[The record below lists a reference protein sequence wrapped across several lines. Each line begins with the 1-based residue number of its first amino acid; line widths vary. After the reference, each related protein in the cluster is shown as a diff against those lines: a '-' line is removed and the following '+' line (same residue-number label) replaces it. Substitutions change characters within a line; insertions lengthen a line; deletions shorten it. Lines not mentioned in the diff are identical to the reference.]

1 MTRFLLLA
9 LCPVLVVACDDFE
22 GTPRSLDGLA
32 PEVPAYGPLPD
43 GVDLGAEFE
52 AMFCPDDPVITLE
65 LKLIDGVREALAL
78 DGGAYDEGT
87 NPFAIRYAVYNLR
100 NEDVV
105 EHLVAAHDEGV
116 DVQVLMEADQL
127 DPERTW
133 NWADERLVDAGFEFV
148 EDHRDLTDDQLF
160 TADLV
165 GIAGSG
171 LMHLKTR
178 LFTTS
183 DGTSLLTGSMNPG
196 DNAVHNDETLHLIN
210 DARIVDRY
218 IAAFDAVLADGGL
231 QNSWDDGEAVNV
243 LFTPA
248 DSGPRAVS
256 QVLKWVSDE
265 DEQILLMVYSLR
277 DLTAPDVS
285 DSLVE
290 ILADKAAAGVPV
302 YVITDRKQSDGY
314 WDPTEDDLRAAGIHV
329 WEVNNFTTAYTAM
342 HHKVAVLGKTDI
354 RVITDAGN
362 WSKSAMGSSS
372 EIATNVESVLF
383 VDSSALDHNRT
394 GHRYMAQWMRVLH
407 RYADQGEPE
416 GEPDFWFT
424 HATLTQGDD
433 WPSQDV
439 TFVAQEVYTDWGEYA
454 YVRGDLPELGTW
466 GLTNS
471 GVQLS
476 TDGHSYPTWTSSE
489 PTQLPLGTP
498 MQWKL
503 VAGYEGVYEVR
514 WESGLDRFSFAQP
527 PALTGADVLELTA
540 TWRD

>member
-1 MTRFLLLA
+1 MVRFLLLA
-9 LCPVLVVACDDFE
+9 LCPVMVFGCDEFE
-22 GTPRSLDGLA
+22 GTPRSADGLA

-43 GVDLGAEFE
+43 GVDLDAEFE

-65 LKLIDGVREALAL
+65 LALIDRVREARAL
-78 DGGAYDEGT
+78 DGGVYDEGA
-87 NPFAIRYAVYNLR
+87 NPYAIRYAVYNLR
-100 NEDVV
+100 NADVV

-127 DPERTW
+127 DPARTW
-133 NWADERLVDAGFEFV
+133 NWADEHLIDAGFEYV
-148 EDHRDLTDDQLF
+148 ADHDDLTDDQIV

-165 GIAGSG
+165 GIDDSG
-171 LMHLKTR
+171 LMHLKSR
-178 LFTTS
+178 LFTTP

-210 DARIVDRY
+210 DPRIVDRY
-218 IAAFDAVLADGGL
+218 IAAYDAVLADEGL
-231 QNSWDDGEAVNV
+231 HNEWDDDKAVNV

-248 DSGPRAVS
+248 DSGTRAVS
-256 QVLKWVSDE
+256 QVLKWVQDE

-290 ILADKAAAGVPV
+290 ILADKVAAGVPV

-314 WDPTEDDLRAAGIHV
+314 WDPTEDDLRAAGIPV
-329 WEVNNFTTAYTAM
+329 WEVSNFTTEYTAM

-362 WSKSAMGSSS
+362 WSKSAMGSAS
-372 EIATNVESVLF
+372 ETASNVESVLF

-424 HATLTQGDD
+424 HAVLTQQHD
-433 WPSQDV
+433 WPLLDV

-466 GLTNS
+466 GFTHD
-471 GVQLS
+471 GVQLQ
-476 TDGHSYPTWTSSE
+476 TDANSYPTWTSPE

-503 VAGYEGVYEVR
+503 VAGYEGAYDVR
-514 WESGLDRFSFAQP
+514 WESGIDRFSFAQP
-527 PALTGADVLELTA
+527 PALVGDGDLVLTA
-540 TWRD
+540 TWRN